1 MAAPST
7 DLLLCAPL
15 EWHQGAFWSNARAE
29 LATHPSAA
37 WTAAILVGLLVFG
50 RALLPERS
58 RGHLRTASVL
68 AVFYIVTIFARTE
81 LLYLGVADEAY
92 QWVALAGVVSLS
104 FGVVSILS
112 LLFFDGVVGRKSSV
126 PRILRDVT
134 TAVACSVLLVVLLS
148 RSGVNVLHLVTTSA
162 VITVVIGL
170 ALQDTLGNIISG
182 IAMQLDSAF
191 NIGDWVRVDDKV
203 TGRVREIRWRS
214 TLIETRNGDQVIFPN
229 TLVNRAQVVRF
240 QHGALQHRQWV
251 YFHAAL
257 RHPPNRVVDAVL
269 AALVGTP
276 NVSELAPPDCLVWD
290 FDDMGTKYAVR
301 YRLVD
306 ILPDDGTD
314 SEVKKRIWYALHR
327 AELEMTLPGRAV
339 YMTQVPEASAQHA
352 RDLDKRL
359 GTLAHIAFLAPL
371 DDAERAQL
379 AAGLRF
385 HRYCR
390 GEAIIRQGH
399 AGDSLFVLVKGTV
412 AVRLEIGGSTHEVTQ
427 LHVGD
432 FFGEMSLLTGAPR
445 RATIVATEDT
455 DCYVLDR
462 ALIEAVL
469 KHNPALAVQ
478 IGKLLTERES
488 SLEKEQERARLG
500 TVAPSE
506 KDLLDRIRD
515 FFGLRP

>member
-1 MAAPST
+1 MAGPST
-7 DLLLCAPL
+7 DLLLCAPA
-15 EWHQGAFWSNARAE
+15 EWHAGAFWSNARAE
-29 LATHPSAA
+29 LATHPAAA
-37 WTAAILVGLLVFG
+37 WTGAILVLLLLFG
-50 RALLPERS
+50 RALLPPRS
-58 RGHLRTASVL
+58 RPHLRTASIL

-81 LLYLGVADEAY
+81 LLYLGVADDAY
-92 QWVALAGVVSLS
+92 QWVALAGVIALS
-104 FGVVSILS
+104 FGVISTLS
-112 LLFFDGVVGRKSSV
+112 LLFFDGVLGRRSSV

-134 TAVACSVLLVVLLS
+134 TAVACGVLLVVLLS

-182 IAMQLDSAF
+182 IALQLDSAF

-203 TGRVREIRWRS
+203 TGKVQEIRWRS

-240 QHGALQHRQWV
+240 QHGSLQHRQWV

-269 AALVGTP
+269 QALVGTP
-276 NVSELAPPDCLVWD
+276 NVSEVTPPDCIVWD

-306 ILPDDGTD
+306 IRPDDGTD

-327 AELEMTLPGRAV
+327 AELEMTLPGRTV
-339 YMTQVPEASAQHA
+339 HLTQVSEEEGQRA

-371 DDAERAQL
+371 DEAERGQL

-399 AGDSLFVLVKGTV
+399 VGDSLFVLVKGTV
-412 AVRLEIGGSTHEVTQ
+412 SVRFDVGDSAHELTQ

-445 RATIVATEDT
+445 RATVVAAEDV

-462 ALIEAVL
+462 ALIEGVL
-469 KHNPALAVQ
+469 KNNPALAEQ
-478 IGKLLTERES
+478 IGKLLTERER
-488 SLEKEQERARLG
+488 SLAKEQERAKLG
-500 TVAPSE
+500 TAAPTE
-506 KDLLDRIRD
+506 KDLLARIRD
-515 FFGLRP
+515 FFGLGE

>member
-1 MAAPST
+1 MSAPST
-7 DLLLCAPL
+7 DLLLCAPPG
-15 EWHQGAFWSNARAE
+15 WHPGAFWSNAQGE
-29 LATHPSAA
+29 LSTHPAAA
-37 WTAAILVGLLVFG
+37 WIAAILLGLLLLRRVV
-50 RALLPERS
+50 LPERS
-58 RGHLRTASVL
+58 RPHLRIVSVL
-68 AVFYIVTIFARTE
+68 LAVYIVTLFARTE

-92 QWVALAGVVSLS
+92 QWVALAGVLSLS
-104 FGVVSILS
+104 FAVISMLS
-112 LLFFDGVVGRKSSV
+112 LFFFDVVGRRSSV

-134 TAVACSVLLVVLLS
+134 TAIACSVLFVVLLS
-148 RSGVNVLHLVTTSA
+148 RAGVNVLHLVTTSA

-182 IAMQLDSAF
+182 VAMQLDSAF

-203 TGRVREIRWRS
+203 TGKVREIRWRS

-240 QHGALQHRQWV
+240 QHGSLQHRQWV

-276 NVSELAPPDCLVWD
+276 NVSALTPPDCIVWD

-314 SEVKKRIWYALHR
+314 SEVRKRIWYALHR
-327 AELEMTLPGRAV
+327 AELEMTLPGRTLH
-339 YMTQVPEASAQHA
+339 MIQVPEDAEQRA
-352 RDLDKRL
+352 RDLGKRL
-359 GTLAHIAFLAPL
+359 ATLARIEFLAPL
-371 DDAERAQL
+371 DAQEREQL
-379 AAGLRF
+379 ASGLRF

-390 GEAIIRQGH
+390 GEEIIRQGH

-412 AVRLEIGGSTHEVTQ
+412 AVRLDIAGVAHELTQ

-445 RATIVATEDT
+445 RATVVAVEDT
-455 DCYVLDR
+455 DCYLLDR
-462 ALIEAVL
+462 VLIEGVL
-469 KHNPALAVQ
+469 KQKPVLATQ
-478 IGKLLTERES
+478 IGKLLSDREQ
-488 SLEKEQERARLG
+488 SLEKEQERAKLG

>member
-1 MAAPST
+1 MSAPST
-7 DLLLCAPL
+7 DLLLCAPPA
-15 EWHQGAFWSNARAE
+15 WQPGAFWGNAQGE
-29 LATHPSAA
+29 LSTHPAA
-37 WTAAILVGLLVFG
+37 AFTAAILVALLLAG
-50 RALLPERS
+50 RAILPARS
-58 RGHLRTASVL
+58 RPNLGTASVL
-68 AVFYIVTIFARTE
+68 AAIYVVTIFARAE
-81 LLYLGVADEAY
+81 LLYLGLADVAY
-92 QWVALAGVVSLS
+92 RWVALAGVVALS
-104 FGVVSILS
+104 FAVVSVLS
-112 LLFFDGVVGRKSSV
+112 LFVFDVVGRRSSV

-134 TAVACSVLLVVLLS
+134 TAFACSVLFVALLS

-203 TGRVREIRWRS
+203 TGKVREIRWRS

-240 QHGALQHRQWV
+240 QHGSLQHRQWV

-257 RHPPNRVVDAVL
+257 HHPPNRVVDAVL

-276 NVSELAPPDCLVWD
+276 NVSELTPPDCIVWD

-327 AELEMTLPGRAV
+327 AELEMTLPGRTLH
-339 YMTQVPEASAQHA
+339 MIQVPEGSEQRA

-359 GTLAHIAFLAPL
+359 HTLSRIAFLAPL
-371 DDAERAQL
+371 DDGERQQL
-379 AAGLRF
+379 ATGLRF
-385 HRYCR
+385 HRFCR

-412 AVRLEIGGSTHEVTQ
+412 SVRFEVAGAVHELTQ

-445 RATIVATEDT
+445 RATIVAAEDT

-462 ALIEAVL
+462 ALFEGVL
-469 KHNPALAVQ
+469 KENPALATQ
-478 IGKLLTERES
+478 IGKLLSERER
-488 SLEKEQERARLG
+488 SLAREQERAKLG
-500 TVAPSE
+500 APVPSE

-515 FFGLRP
+515 FFGLGA